1 MLANIPLVSS
11 VISDKE
17 NYFVKLSKRRFTLIL
32 KISAI
37 LIGAGL
43 MAWFRQP
50 VSDVLAVIG
59 DREAV
64 AAYLD
69 QFGVLAP
76 LLLGIILVLQVI
88 VAAIPGHALMVGGGY
103 VFGFMPAIC
112 LSLSMTVLGSQI
124 GFMLA
129 RWAGRPL
136 VEKLAPVDLLD
147 KWYDVSAKK
156 GLIFFMVA
164 FMLPIFPADV
174 MNYIAGL
181 SSLSARRFFV
191 ANLIGRLPGVVLMTA
206 IGAYGF
212 QLSLSAWIGIAVVGV
227 VMFVG
232 WRVVFGKK
240 S

>member
-1 MLANIPLVSS
+1 MFANLPLAKIASTE
-11 VISDKE
+11 KE
-17 NYFVKLSKRRFTLIL
+17 NGRLLLVLKTGAVLIGLIL
-32 KISAI
+32 IVWFHEPVVEI
-37 LIGAGL
+37 LRI
-43 MAWFRQP
+43 
-50 VSDVLAVIG
+50 VG

-69 QFGVLAP
+69 QFGILAP

-103 VFGFMPAIC
+103 VFGFFPAFCI
-112 LSLSMTVLGSQI
+112 SLVTTVLGSQI

-136 VEKLAPVDLLD
+136 VEKLAPVEVLD

-156 GLIFFMVA
+156 GLLFFMFA
-164 FMLPIFPADV
+164 FMIPIFPADV

-181 SSLSARRFFV
+181 SSLSARRFFC

-206 IGAYGF
+206 VGAYGF
-212 QLSLSAWIGIAVVGV
+212 QLSLTAWIGIVAAGV
-227 VMFVG
+227 VMFTA
-232 WRVVFGKK
+232 WRLIFARK

>member
-1 MLANIPLVSS
+1 MLANLPLANTVAAQ
-11 VISDKE
+11 KE
-17 NYFVKLSKRRFTLIL
+17 NGRLPLIL
-32 KISAI
+32 KISAGITGAALLFWFHKPLLDI
-37 LIGAGL
+37 LRI
-43 MAWFRQP
+43 
-50 VSDVLAVIG
+50 VS

-76 LLLGIILVLQVI
+76 LLLGVILVLQVI

-103 VFGFMPAIC
+103 VFGFVPAFCI
-112 LSLSMTVLGSQI
+112 SLVTTVLGSQI

-136 VEKLAPVDLLD
+136 VEKLAPVELLD
-147 KWYDVSAKK
+147 KWNGVSAKK
-156 GLIFFMVA
+156 GLLFFTFA

-181 SSLSARRFFV
+181 SSLSARRFFF
-191 ANLIGRLPGVVLMTA
+191 ANLIGRLPGVLLMTA
-206 IGAYGF
+206 VGAYGF
-212 QLSLSAWIGIAVVGV
+212 QLSLNAWIGIAVVAAL
-227 VMFVG
+227 MFAT
-232 WRVVFGKK
+232 WRLLFARQ

>member
-1 MLANIPLVSS
+1 MLANLPLANT
-11 VISDKE
+11 IAAHKE
-17 NYFVKLSKRRFTLIL
+17 NGRFSLIL
-32 KISAI
+32 KISAAIIGTVLLFLFREPVLDI
-37 LIGAGL
+37 LSI
-43 MAWFRQP
+43 
-50 VSDVLAVIG
+50 VS

-64 AAYLD
+64 ATYLN
-69 QFGVLAP
+69 QFGMLAP

-103 VFGFMPAIC
+103 VFGFIPAFC
-112 LSLSMTVLGSQI
+112 VSLVTTVLASQI

-147 KWYDVSAKK
+147 KWNDVSAKK
-156 GLIFFMVA
+156 GLLFFMVA

-191 ANLIGRLPGVVLMTA
+191 ANLIGRTPGVLLMTA
-206 IGAYGF
+206 VGAYGL
-212 QLSLSAWIGIAVVGV
+212 QLSLSIWIGIAVTGIL
-227 VMFVG
+227 MFAA
-232 WRVVFGKK
+232 WRVIFARK

>member
-1 MLANIPLVSS
+1 MLANLPLAKTVAAQ
-11 VISDKE
+11 KE
-17 NYFVKLSKRRFTLIL
+17 NGRLPLLL
-32 KISAI
+32 KISTAI
-37 LIGAGL
+37 TVTGL
-43 MAWFRQP
+43 LFWFHKP
-50 VSDVLAVIG
+50 VIDILRIVS

-76 LLLGIILVLQVI
+76 LLLGIILMLQVI

-103 VFGFMPAIC
+103 VFGFAPAFC
-112 LSLSMTVLGSQI
+112 VSLVTTVLASQI

-136 VEKLAPVDLLD
+136 VEKLAPVELLD
-147 KWYDVSAKK
+147 KWNGVSDKK
-156 GLIFFMVA
+156 GLLFFMFA

-181 SSLSARRFFV
+181 SSLSARRFFF
-191 ANLIGRLPGVVLMTA
+191 ANLIGRLPGVLLMTA
-206 IGAYGF
+206 VGAYGF
-212 QLSLSAWIGIAVVGV
+212 QLSLNVWLAVAAAAV
-227 VMFVG
+227 VMFAV
-232 WRVVFGKK
+232 WRLLFARK

>member
-1 MLANIPLVSS
+1 MLANIPLVNSIVFEKANQFAKFS
-11 VISDKE
+11 TKH
-17 NYFVKLSKRRFTLIL
+17 LPLIL
-32 KISAI
+32 KISAA
-37 LIGAGL
+37 LIGVGL
-43 MAWFRQP
+43 IIGFREP
-50 VSDVLAVIG
+50 MSDVLSIIG

-69 QFGVLAP
+69 QFGMWAP

-103 VFGFMPAIC
+103 VFGFVPAII

-181 SSLSARRFFV
+181 SSLSTRRFFV
-191 ANLIGRLPGVVLMTA
+191 ANLIGRLPGVILMTA

-212 QLSLSAWIGIAVVGV
+212 QLSLSVWIGIAVVGAG
-227 VMFVG
+227 MFVG
-232 WRVVFGKK
+232 WRFFFGQK

>member
-1 MLANIPLVSS
+1 MLANLPLAITVSTE
-11 VISDKE
+11 KK
-17 NYFVKLSKRRFTLIL
+17 NGRLLLIL
-32 KISAI
+32 KASAVVVGLI
-37 LIGAGL
+37 LL
-43 MAWFRQP
+43 LCFREP
-50 VSDVLAVIG
+50 IIEILRIAG

-103 VFGFMPAIC
+103 VFGFAPAFCI
-112 LSLSMTVLGSQI
+112 SLATTVLGSQI

-136 VEKLAPVDLLD
+136 VEKLAPVDVLD

-156 GLIFFMVA
+156 GLLFFMFS
-164 FMLPIFPADV
+164 FMIPIFPADV

-181 SSLSARRFFV
+181 SSLSARRFLC

-212 QLSLSAWIGIAVVGV
+212 QLSLSAWIVIAVAGV
-227 VMFVG
+227 LMFAI
-232 WRVVFGKK
+232 WRLVFIRRR
-240 S
+240 